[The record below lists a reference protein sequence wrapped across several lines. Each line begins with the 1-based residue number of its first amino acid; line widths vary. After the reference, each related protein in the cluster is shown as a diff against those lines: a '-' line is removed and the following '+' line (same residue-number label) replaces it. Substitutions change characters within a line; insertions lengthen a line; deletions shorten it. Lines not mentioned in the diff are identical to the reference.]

1 MKKIHLKKQKHPIL
15 HIIETN
21 QKYTQNTIIQLN
33 TTQITL
39 EPTDKVT
46 LKDNYLIIGD
56 ETEPESIIN
65 INQII
70 YITQQ

>member
-1 MKKIHLKKQKHPIL
+1 MKKINMKKIKHPIL
-15 HIIETN
+15 RIIEAN
-21 QKYTQNTIIQLN
+21 QKYSQNTVIQLN

-39 EPTDKVT
+39 EPSDKVT
-46 LKDNYLIIGD
+46 LKDNYLIIGE

-70 YITQQ
+70 FISQQ